1 MALIQVE
8 QVSKRYGPKLA
19 LDKVSLQVGPG
30 ECLGILGHNG
40 AGKTT
45 LVEAMVGL
53 RKCDEGRVTVL
64 GHDMAVRSRE
74 LFEDVGVQLQQ
85 SSYQEKIKV
94 GEVCRERAVLYAKDT
109 DYRALLKQFSLAEME
124 NQVVQTLSGGERQ
137 KLSVLLAILNDP
149 RLIFLDE
156 LTTGLDAVA
165 RREIWKYLLALKAAG
180 KSIVLTSHYMDE
192 VEVLCDRVLIL
203 KEGKELVSG
212 TVAEVIAST
221 PYDTLEKAFLFYMGE
236 ENLI

>member
-1 MALIQVE
+1 MALIKVE
-8 QVSKRYGPKLA
+8 QVSKRYGPKSA
-19 LDKVSLQVGPG
+19 LDRVSLQVGPG
-30 ECLGILGHNG
+30 ECFGILGHNG

-53 RKCDEGRVTVL
+53 KKCDAGRITVL
-64 GHDMAVRSRE
+64 GHDMSTRNRA

-94 GEVCRERAVLYAKDT
+94 GEVCRERAVLYKKDT
-109 DYRALLKQFSLAEME
+109 DYRTLLKQFSLTDME

-192 VEVLCDRVLIL
+192 VEVLCNRILIL
-203 KEGKELVSG
+203 KEGKELTSG